1 MAAVNTGEP
10 PETSFPRLLR
20 GLWGHLN
27 RRRQWQTTVVT
38 VLMAC
43 SAFAEVITLGT
54 VVPFIAVLVEPE
66 RAMAFGP
73 VSRIPEWIGLT
84 STDQLV
90 FLLAGAFVAAA
101 LMAAALRFLVLWATT
116 RLAMATGAELA
127 AKAFEHTLH
136 QPYEVHV
143 HRHSSEVTSGVVQ
156 KVETVVYGML
166 LPLQTLF
173 GSVLTLI
180 SVTVALVLIDSQIA
194 MAAVLLVGGGY
205 LLITWAVKGTLLR
218 NGRQI
223 AVDQVRV
230 LKILQ
235 ESIGGIRQVMI
246 DGTQRVFLEE
256 FKGSDGRLRRSQAS
270 NSIIQQSPRLFME
283 GISMTL
289 IVVLVMVLHGR
300 EGGLVSNLPELT
312 AFAIA
317 GQRMLPVGQQCYT
330 TVSIMMGYQP
340 VLSEALVILD
350 QPISRAERFEKSD
363 RFPFSS
369 ALECS
374 GLSFRY
380 SDDKPWVLDGID
392 LRIPKGSTVGLVGET
407 GSGKSTLLDLMMG
420 LLRPTAGALTVDGVQ
435 LDSEVIGAWRQSI
448 AHVPQ
453 EVFLTDSSLAENIA
467 FGVPRDQIDHQ
478 RVRESARLAQI
489 DGFIMAEPDGYST
502 RVGERGVRLSGGQR
516 QRIGIARALH
526 KGVSVLILDEATSAL
541 DSVTERSVLRQIDD
555 FDKGL
560 TVVMVAHRL
569 STLRNCDQIIE
580 LRDGRIV
587 ASGRFEDLLESS
599 GSFREMARSSTETE

>member
-1 MAAVNTGEP
+1 MTTSKSL
-10 PETSFPRLLR
+10 ETSFPRLLR
-20 GLWGHLN
+20 GLWGHLG
-27 RRRQWQTTVVT
+27 RRRQWQTLAVT
-38 VLMAC
+38 ILMVC

-73 VSRIPEWIGLT
+73 VARVAEWVGIT
-84 STDQLV
+84 SADQLV
-90 FLLAGAFVAAA
+90 FPLAGVFLATA
-101 LMAAALRFLVLWATT
+101 LMAAALRLLVLWATT

-127 AKAFEHTLH
+127 AKAFERNLY

-143 HRHSSEVTSGVVQ
+143 HRHSSEVTSGIIQ
-156 KVETVVYGML
+156 KVESVVSGML
-166 LPLQTLF
+166 FPLQTAA
-173 GSVLTLI
+173 GSVLTLV
-180 SVTVALVLIDSQIA
+180 SVTVALVMIDSQIA
-194 MAAVLLVGGGY
+194 MTAVLLVGGGY
-205 LLITWAVKGTLLR
+205 LLITRVVRGRLLR

-223 AVDQVRV
+223 AVGQVQV

-235 ESIGGIRQVMI
+235 ESIGGIRQVLI

-289 IVVLVMVLHGR
+289 IVALVMVLHGR

-312 AFAIA
+312 AFAVA
-317 GQRMLPVGQQCYT
+317 GQRMLPISQQCYA
-330 TVSIMMGYQP
+330 TVSTMLAYQP
-340 VLSEALVILD
+340 VFSEALMILD
-350 QPISRAERFEKSD
+350 QPVSRAERFEGSD
-363 RFPFSS
+363 PLPFTS

-380 SDDKPWVLDGID
+380 SDDEPWVLDGID
-392 LRIPKGSTVGLVGET
+392 LKIPKGSTVGLVGET

-435 LDSEVIGAWRQSI
+435 LDSEVIGSWRRSI

-453 EVFLTDSSLAENIA
+453 DVFLVDSSIAENIA
-467 FGVPRDQIDHQ
+467 FGVPKDQIDHQ

-489 DGFIMAEPDGYST
+489 DDFIMAAPDGYRT
-502 RVGERGVRLSGGQR
+502 LVGERGVRLSGGQR

-541 DSVTERSVLRQIDD
+541 DSVTEGSVLRQIDD
-555 FDKGL
+555 SGEGL

-569 STLRNCDQIIE
+569 STLRNCDQIFE
-580 LRDGRIV
+580 LRDGKIV

-599 GSFREMARSSTETE
+599 GSFREMARSSTETG